1 MSYLAHTYTPG
12 LKKALARIEECTA
25 DILDQFDYVLVTG
38 LSGIIPGAIF
48 CDRHDKSLVVLRKT
62 GEPCHG
68 SSIEGPYDWDEFK
81 PLGDE
86 SGGYIIIDDFM
97 SSGNTIERLLDAHMH
112 GRLPKYVVLYLRDQN
127 LRMGTKH
134 FRLDASG
141 PPGRYSITRVKS
153 C

>member
-12 LKKALARIEECTA
+12 LKKALERIEECTA

-48 CDRHDKSLVVLRKT
+48 CDRFNKSLVVQRKLH
-62 GEPCHG
+62 EPTHG
-68 SSIEGPYDWDEFK
+68 RPIEGPYDWDDFK

-97 SSGNTIERLLDAHMH
+97 ASGTTIERLLDAHGN
-112 GRLPKYVVLYLRDQN
+112 GRLPKFVVLYLRDQC
-127 LRMGTKH
+127 LRMSSTH